1 MSKQPATKSGLG
13 PPNTS
18 ACAREGQPATRSGL
32 GSPGAYAQPCAR
44 EGQPAGPVEFL
55 VIGHVTNDIVGP
67 DLRLGGTASYAAVVA
82 ARLGVRT
89 AILTSAADDLRL
101 PAELTGV
108 AFHNLSAAHTTVMEH
123 QFIGRRREQYVRSRA
138 EVITASLLP
147 QQLWSAPVVL
157 VGPVTGEV
165 ENDVLDSFPN
175 ALRGA
180 TVQGWLRQVAADGYV
195 ESMDAAAWDYAPV
208 LSKLQAAFLSEDDV
222 GGDIESVRT
231 VLDAWTRT
239 VSILVVTR
247 GEAGALIS
255 VDGNWYSI
263 GVMPSSEVD
272 ATGAGDAFAAGFL
285 IRYHETADASEAAR
299 FATAVAAFVVEAT
312 GIAGAPTREQVDNRL
327 AANPDVRLREL
338 GPRLPR

>member
-1 MSKQPATKSGLG
+1 
-13 PPNTS
+13 
-18 ACAREGQPATRSGL
+18 
-32 GSPGAYAQPCAR
+32 
-44 EGQPAGPVEFL
+44 
-55 VIGHVTNDIVGP
+55 
-67 DLRLGGTASYAAVVA
+67 
-82 ARLGVRT
+82 
-89 AILTSAADDLRL
+89 
-101 PAELTGV
+101 
-108 AFHNLSAAHTTVMEH
+108 
-123 QFIGRRREQYVRSRA
+123 
-138 EVITASLLP
+138 
-147 QQLWSAPVVL
+147 
-157 VGPVTGEV
+157 
-165 ENDVLDSFPN
+165 
-175 ALRGA
+175 
-180 TVQGWLRQVAADGYV
+180 
-195 ESMDAAAWDYAPV
+195 MDAAAWDYAPV

-231 VLDAWTRT
+231 VLDAWKRA

-285 IRYHETADASEAAR
+285 IRYNETADASEAAR